1 VDPSSARGGD
11 DRHGE
16 ALAQITTEIVRLY
29 REYYGRGPTRAKSY
43 MLDEGFVVTVVGES
57 MTTVERTLTDTGHGG
72 QVRLMRMTFQA
83 AMSESFKDVVARALG
98 RPVVAYHGQLLVDAD
113 IGFEMFVLD

>member
-1 VDPSSARGGD
+1 MDSSSARGGD
-11 DRHGE
+11 GPHGE

-43 MLDEGFVVTVVGES
+43 VLEERFVVTVVRDS
-57 MTTVERTLTDTGHGG
+57 MTTVERTPTEAGHGG

-83 AMSESFKDVVARALG
+83 AMSEPFKDVVARAFS
-98 RPVVAYHGQLLVDAD
+98 RSVVAYHGQLLVDAD

>member
-1 VDPSSARGGD
+1 VESSPARGGD
-11 DRHGE
+11 GRHGE

-43 MLDEGFVVTVVGES
+43 MLEEGFVVTVVRDS
-57 MTTVERTLTDTGHGG
+57 MTTVERTLTEAGHGG

-83 AMSESFKDVVARALG
+83 AMSEPFKDVVARALS